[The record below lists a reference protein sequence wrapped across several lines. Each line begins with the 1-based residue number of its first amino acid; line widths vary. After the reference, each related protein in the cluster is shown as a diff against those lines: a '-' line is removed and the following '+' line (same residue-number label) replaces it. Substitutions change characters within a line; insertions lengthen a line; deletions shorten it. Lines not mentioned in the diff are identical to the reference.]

1 MRSKSHSIAV
11 PSCRKISGQGM
22 TEYII
27 IVALIAIASVAA
39 VGVFGDS
46 VQASFV
52 ALSSEL
58 TGGTVENP
66 NTTVSESLG
75 AARDAAAAATT
86 LQNYGN

>member
-11 PSCRKISGQGM
+11 PSCRKIRGQGM

-52 ALSSEL
+52 ALSGEL
-58 TGGTVENP
+58 TGATV
-66 NTTVSESLG
+66 NTAAATVQGSV
-75 AARDAAAAATT
+75 DAAQTAAGAATT

>member
-11 PSCRKISGQGM
+11 PSCRKIRGQGM

-52 ALSSEL
+52 ALSGEL
-58 TGGTVENP
+58 TGATVNAP
-66 NTTVSESLG
+66 AATVQ
-75 AARDAAAAATT
+75 ANVDAAQTAAGAATT

>member
-52 ALSSEL
+52 ALSGEL
-58 TGGTVENP
+58 TGATAQAPAAIVQTN
-66 NTTVSESLG
+66 VS
-75 AARDAAAAATT
+75 AAETAAGAATT

>member
-1 MRSKSHSIAV
+1 V
-11 PSCRKISGQGM
+11 PSFRNVRGQGM

-52 ALSSEL
+52 DLSSQL
-58 TGGTVENP
+58 TGANAQDA
-66 NTTVSESLG
+66 G
-75 AARDAAAAATT
+75 AIVQDSVTAAETDAGAATT